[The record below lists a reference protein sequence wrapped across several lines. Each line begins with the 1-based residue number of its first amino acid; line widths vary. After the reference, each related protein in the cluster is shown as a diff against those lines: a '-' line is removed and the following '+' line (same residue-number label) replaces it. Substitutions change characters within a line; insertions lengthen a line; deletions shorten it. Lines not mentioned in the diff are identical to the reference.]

1 MGMSGNR
8 TVSRGRASPHAVA
21 VSPSQYFKEWQ
32 TPKAVPTA
40 YLSVVDQQFT
50 PIQQRQ
56 AQQQVQMQV
65 TPAAAPVTRKVRAS
79 AQKPAVNAIGQQPAK
94 RRPNMQR
101 AGPLQLNAMPAP
113 AGGNMYAEM
122 QAPSV
127 PVSGLFDTT
136 VPQMLPM
143 PALTDMAT
151 AEGMQSRNTAP
162 RLGQAFSFMQGTSPA
177 QGMSTNPA
185 FAQPDAAAVPPPA
198 AQHQQFMM
206 LLQQREQL
214 IQQQQEQQQQRR
226 AQKKQPTP
234 ATVAAPAAGSLSGKN
249 TPGPTV
255 EKQTSGNASATA
267 PTQPQQQQQ
276 QQAPAKAVLIQQPST
291 QPPKAGAAPVP
302 EQAVLKPTPTAAAAA
317 PQQQLPLNAAGAGAV
332 MQTPSAQQPAL
343 PAVPGSNSSSA
354 GGPSSSTAANSSAPS
369 NASSVASDRNVSS
382 SGLAS
387 AIGGAL
393 DRPLA
398 AVRKVVRRIVGSDG
412 VEEPSG
418 VSSADE
424 AVRTVAS
431 ARGKLHVNAS

>member
-1 MGMSGNR
+1 
-8 TVSRGRASPHAVA
+8 VA

-40 YLSVVDQQFT
+40 YLSVVNQQYT

-56 AQQQVQMQV
+56 AQQQQVQMQV
-65 TPAAAPVTRKVRAS
+65 APAAATVTWKVPAS
-79 AQKPAVNAIGQQPAK
+79 AQNPAVNAIGQQPAK
-94 RRPNMQR
+94 RRANMPR
-101 AGPLQLNAMPAP
+101 AGPGPLNVMPAP
-113 AGGNMYAEM
+113 AAGNMYAEM

-127 PVSGLFDTT
+127 PISGLFDTT

-162 RLGQAFSFMQGTSPA
+162 RLGQAFSSMQGTSPA
-177 QGMSTNPA
+177 QGMLPNPA
-185 FAQPDAAAVPPPA
+185 FNQPYAAAVAPPA

-214 IQQQQEQQQQRR
+214 IQQQQEQQQQQQQQQQQR
-226 AQKKQPTP
+226 AQKKQLAP
-234 ATVAAPAAGSLSGKN
+234 ATVAAPAAGSLSGNN
-249 TPGPTV
+249 TSWLTV
-255 EKQTSGNASATA
+255 KKQTSGNASATA

-276 QQAPAKAVLIQQPST
+276 APAKAVPIQQPST

-302 EQAVLKPTPTAAAAA
+302 EQAVLKPTPAAAAAA

-332 MQTPSAQQPAL
+332 KQTLGAQQPAL

-354 GGPSSSTAANSSAPS
+354 ASSSTAANSSAPS
-369 NASSVASDRNVSS
+369 NASSVASDRNI
-382 SGLAS
+382 SGSGFAS
-387 AIGGAL
+387 AIGSAL

-424 AVRTVAS
+424 AVRTLAS

>member
-1 MGMSGNR
+1 MN
-8 TVSRGRASPHAVA
+8 
-21 VSPSQYFKEWQ
+21 
-32 TPKAVPTA
+32 
-40 YLSVVDQQFT
+40 
-50 PIQQRQ
+50 
-56 AQQQVQMQV
+56 
-65 TPAAAPVTRKVRAS
+65 
-79 AQKPAVNAIGQQPAK
+79 
-94 RRPNMQR
+94 
-101 AGPLQLNAMPAP
+101 
-113 AGGNMYAEM
+113 AEM

-162 RLGQAFSFMQGTSPA
+162 RLGQAFSSMQGTSPA
-177 QGMSTNPA
+177 QGMSPNPA
-185 FAQPDAAAVPPPA
+185 FNQPDAAAVPPPA
-198 AQHQQFMM
+198 AQHQQFML

-226 AQKKQPTP
+226 AQKKQPAP

-249 TPGPTV
+249 TSGPTV

-276 QQAPAKAVLIQQPST
+276 QAPAQAVPIQQPAT

-317 PQQQLPLNAAGAGAV
+317 PQQQLLLNAAGAGAV
-332 MQTPSAQQPAL
+332 KQTLGAQQPAL

-354 GGPSSSTAANSSAPS
+354 RGPSSSTAANSSTPS
-369 NASSVASDRNVSS
+369 NASSVASDRNISS
-382 SGLAS
+382 SGFAS

-418 VSSADE
+418 VSSADK
-424 AVRTVAS
+424 AVHTVAS